1 MTYLAVQETPRLLKV
16 RFSLIPLFCIREP
29 IIRVLDMVKRGSNM
43 GKLIYIGMMAVSV
56 LVPISVS
63 AQVEYAYADVIET
76 RPIIQVVEISS
87 PRQQCW
93 EEEYVVDRRYGG
105 SESNTPAIIATI
117 LGGAIGNAVG
127 HNKSNK
133 QVGTVVGAVLGH
145 SIGRDIIRRNT
156 GSVVREVETVER
168 CETVYE
174 QHQEERIVGYQVT
187 YNYNGRDYSVR
198 TNTDPGDQIQVRVSV
213 QPVL

>member
-1 MTYLAVQETPRLLKV
+1 
-16 RFSLIPLFCIREP
+16 
-29 IIRVLDMVKRGSNM
+29 M